1 MREVLCGVSGVSGCG
16 EWKVGG
22 LVGGWTGYNSY
33 RLCGFCCSLVGYG
46 EDEIYLDTAFFTLNS
61 TAVLEIRCP
70 CSTGLKI
77 ASIAFTTVWK
87 NPRFVETGPE
97 STSFV
102 QAFRPKPRR
111 ALQRASDAAHVIGVR
126 EARVHSSQSQAYHV
140 SSKQPRMIGDSL

>member
-46 EDEIYLDTAFFTLNS
+46 EDEIYLDTAFFTYLG

-87 NPRFVETGPE
+87 NPRFAPVKAAGAVL
-97 STSFV
+97 S
-102 QAFRPKPRR
+102 
-111 ALQRASDAAHVIGVR
+111 ASSAASGMKAISVNER
-126 EARVHSSQSQAYHV
+126 QMQ
-140 SSKQPRMIGDSL
+140 LT